1 MNSSDY
7 LYYPQIYLGSTQLE
21 AIYKGSE
28 KIWPIEHPTVD
39 VRRPLMVY
47 EQGTRDFT
55 GNGIGTLRPIS
66 AVWELEM
73 RQAGSITVT
82 HPIDKSGAW
91 RMLTPNAIILAPC
104 KWHGVMRPQA
114 FRIYRTVKQMDSSG
128 RKTITAYAR
137 HVFYDLNHSVIEKL
151 SMYARPA
158 TAVQY
163 CFTSQFGFAERT
175 GALSE
180 QSPRLNYL
188 ASDAWYDRDDSSVR
202 NYSIQPGGTQQHID
216 FQSVSIAAALIGGSS
231 SIAGLWGLEFYAD
244 NYYFSLRSQMEGSLQ
259 NSFAIRYSHDMTEV
273 TEDLDYTNACSSLMS
288 RATGSGY
295 YNYIYYPVE
304 TAYGPFS
311 RPVVANFSFSEFLK
325 PTESDPDPEI
335 TRLLAASTEYWNDNH
350 APVVSYQAKYAP
362 LKHSKSRDF
371 LDSLD
376 GREVGDTGTVTN
388 TDLGITTT
396 QRIIYKR
403 VDLLTGITLDVKLGN
418 PPAYLTQKSSW
429 GDTVRTGAPSAI
441 EKQLEELRNK

>member
-7 LYYPQIYLGSTQLE
+7 LYYPKIYLGGTELE
-21 AIYKGSE
+21 TIYKGSE
-28 KIWPIEHPTVD
+28 KIWLIEHPIAD

-55 GNGIGTLRPIS
+55 TNGIGTLCPIS
-66 AVWELEM
+66 AVWELEF

-82 HPIDKSGAW
+82 HPIDKAGVW
-91 RMLTPNAIILAPC
+91 QMLTPNAIILAPC
-104 KWHGVMRPQA
+104 KWHGVLRPQA

-128 RKTITAYAR
+128 QRTITAYAR
-137 HVFYDLNHSVIEKL
+137 HVFYDLNYSVIEKI

-175 GALSE
+175 GTAS
-180 QSPRLNYL
+180 SPRLNYL

-202 NYSIQPGGTQQHID
+202 NYFIQPGGTQQYIN
-216 FQSVSIAAALIGGSS
+216 FENVSIAAALISGSN

-244 NYYFSLRSQMEGSLQ
+244 NYYFSLRSQMENSLQ

-273 TEDLDYTNACSSLMS
+273 TEDTDYTSAFTYLMS
-288 RATGSGY
+288 RASGSGY
-295 YNYIYYPVE
+295 THAISYTTE

-311 RPVVANFSFSEFLK
+311 RPVIANFSFSEYLT
-325 PTESDPDPEI
+325 PTESDPDPEM
-335 TRLLAASTEYWNDNH
+335 TRLASASEEYWHDNH
-350 APVVSYQAKYAP
+350 APVVSYHAKYAP
-362 LKHSKSRDF
+362 LKESKSRDF
-371 LDSLD
+371 LDTLD

-388 TDLGITTT
+388 TDIGITTT
-396 QRIIYKR
+396 QRIIYKK
-403 VDLLTGITLDVKLGN
+403 VDLLTDITLDVKLGS
-418 PPAYLTQKSSW
+418 PPAYLTHAPSW

-441 EKQLEELRNK
+441 EKQVEELRNK